1 MYCENC
7 GMVVSDNSNFCPN
20 CGVKVKNPILKCKNC
35 GTAVK
40 EYDTVCDKC
49 GQVIEREKYEQREGS
64 TAAGESPVSMSANGS
79 NTSQNI
85 NSNKKQKSKV
95 VAGILGVLVGPFG
108 VHRFY
113 LGYIGIGIIQLILTF
128 LTCGISS
135 LWGFIEG
142 ILILCGVGITEDA
155 DGVPLSDD

>member
-20 CGVKVKNPILKCKNC
+20 CGVKVKKTIFKCENC
-35 GTAVK
+35 GTDVK
-40 EYDTVCDKC
+40 EYDTVCDNC
-49 GQVIEREKYEQREGS
+49 GKVIEREKYKQSEGS
-64 TAAGESPVSMSANGS
+64 ATSEAAPVYTSANGT
-79 NTSQNI
+79 NTFQNT
-85 NSNKKQKSKV
+85 NVNKKQKSKV

-113 LGYIGIGIIQLILTF
+113 LGYIGIGIVQLILTF